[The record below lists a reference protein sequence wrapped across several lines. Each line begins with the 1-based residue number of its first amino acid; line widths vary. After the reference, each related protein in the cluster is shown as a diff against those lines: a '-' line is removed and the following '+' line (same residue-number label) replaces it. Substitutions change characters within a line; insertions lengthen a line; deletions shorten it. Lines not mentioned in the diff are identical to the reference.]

1 MTSSFDK
8 PECLF
13 PCLSRF
19 LQQKLICWRWGLWTG
34 PFHILVPPSTAP
46 AVNEWDSTTQIQMLH
61 FWKKKTITSTRISHH
76 RLNHCKLTELTCP
89 TPRSLKS
96 GSTPFYAI
104 NRNIKVAIPSAR
116 QANLMLLTKCKV
128 LRQTSFSYKLQSPT
142 FEH

>member
-34 PFHILVPPSTAP
+34 PFHILVPPSTAL
-46 AVNEWDSTTQIQMLH
+46 AVNKWDSTTQIQCYISERRKQLPAH
-61 FWKKKTITSTRISHH
+61 EFHTTGWTTVNWWSWPVPHQDPWKVVQHLFS
-76 RLNHCKLTELTCP
+76 
-89 TPRSLKS
+89 
-96 GSTPFYAI
+96 AI